1 MENNLEKCLAY
12 LNIKKLPESSI
23 EEYNTRAIVQVTK
36 ADGNKYFCVGIFRNG
51 RTVII
56 KDFDKKN
63 YGVRSVDAVFPVK
76 EVAVK
81 FEKKIDL
88 NSMSLKDLRILLDN
102 ENIPNTIKDKKD
114 DLINAYLRHH
124 AED

>member
-1 MENNLEKCLAY
+1 MENNLEKCLVY

-81 FEKKIDL
+81 SEKKIDL

-102 ENIPNTIKDKKD
+102 ENIPNTVKDKKD

>member
-56 KDFDKKN
+56 KDFDKKKL
-63 YGVRSVDAVFPVK
+63 RSQKCRCSFPCK
-76 EVAVK
+76 R
-81 FEKKIDL
+81 
-88 NSMSLKDLRILLDN
+88 SSG
-102 ENIPNTIKDKKD
+102 
-114 DLINAYLRHH
+114 
-124 AED
+124 